1 MDSVGQFS
9 VFILCVLFGY
19 CGGLLYEVFA
29 LFRLLFGCQKRE
41 NIIGILLDVAF
52 FGTFAIGC
60 VYFSFIRNFPS
71 QRVYMWIGYALGGVL
86 YSKTL
91 RRILAFLEKVCYNG
105 LAKVVK
111 KAKTKKKLLKERENL

>member
-9 VFILCVLFGY
+9 VFILCAVFGY

-29 LFRLLFGCQKRE
+29 LFRLLFGCERRK

-52 FGTFAIGC
+52 FTTFAMGC
-60 VYFSFIRNFPS
+60 VCFSFTQNFPS
-71 QRVYMWIGYALGGVL
+71 QRIYMWIGYALGGVL

-91 RRILAFLEKVCYNG
+91 RRILAFLEKVCYNM
-105 LAKVVK
+105 LVKVAKK
-111 KAKTKKKLLKERENL
+111 TKTKKKLLKKKEIL